1 MIAKIML
8 YNHLVS
14 HLNNLTYFFLILIKT
29 LNIRE
34 KSQKSG
40 GGIPPKKLIR
50 QQPKDA
56 ESLNWYQMIAMVMFY
71 NHKIRFMKN

>member
-1 MIAKIML
+1 M
-8 YNHLVS
+8 VS
-14 HLNNLTYFFLILIKT
+14 HLNNLTYFFLNIDKT

-34 KSQKSG
+34 KSQKNR
-40 GGIPPKKLIR
+40 GGIPPKNLIR
-50 QQPKDA
+50 QQPKNT